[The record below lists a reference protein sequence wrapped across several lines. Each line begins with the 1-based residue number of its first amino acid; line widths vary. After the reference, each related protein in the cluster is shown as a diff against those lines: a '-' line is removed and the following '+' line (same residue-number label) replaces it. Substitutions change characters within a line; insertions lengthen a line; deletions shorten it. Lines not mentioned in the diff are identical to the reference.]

1 MTRREMTTEEFDEYF
16 DNGGDI
22 TPFVDESKIRFP
34 NRERGGRR
42 VNFTMPEWLIEEL
55 DAQARHL
62 AISRQA
68 VAVTWLAERADIE
81 RGRRLAV

>member
-1 MTRREMTTEEFDEYF
+1 MTEREMTTEEFDEYF

-22 TPFVDESKIRFP
+22 TSFIDESKVRFP
-34 NRERGGRR
+34 NKERSDRR

-81 RGRRLAV
+81 RGKRLAV